1 MYGGAQ
7 TVLPG
12 RRYKCKVRNGSLVP
26 VADLVVMLCIR
37 PGKSCAQSGVMLA
50 RARPTGIFE
59 LLTAEAW
66 ARALGYPPDQLN
78 GTSLR
83 GLMRLE
89 KPAARDVVAALLGE
103 SEVEPLE
110 VTLRCKNE
118 RRKRYRLYRRYDA
131 YEEAVFLV
139 ADELVEERV
148 EASAAYA

>member
-7 TVLPG
+7 TAAG
-12 RRYKCKVRNGSLVP
+12 RRRYKVKVRNGNP
-26 VADLVVMLCIR
+26 VGEADLVVVVCTR
-37 PGKSCAQSGVMLA
+37 PAKSCAQSGVMLA

-110 VTLRCKNE
+110 VTLRCKNQ
-118 RRKRYRLYRRYDA
+118 RRKRYRLYRRFDA
-131 YEEAVFLV
+131 YEDAVFVV

-148 EASAAYA
+148 AARPAYA

>member
-1 MYGGAQ
+1 
-7 TVLPG
+7 
-12 RRYKCKVRNGSLVP
+12 
-26 VADLVVMLCIR
+26 
-37 PGKSCAQSGVMLA
+37 MLA

-66 ARALGYPPDQLN
+66 ARALGYPPAELS

-89 KPAARDVVAALLGE
+89 KPAARDVVAALLRE

-118 RRKRYRLYRRYDA
+118 RRKRYRLYRRFDA
-131 YEEAVFLV
+131 YEEAVFVV
-139 ADELVEERV
+139 ADELVEECL